1 MTLSIMLLSSTGKMT
16 GTVPGATGAIARAL
30 IQGVHIQA
38 TMTLP
43 GGWRVALVQVSYMS
57 NWLPIMKS

>member
-30 IQGVHIQA
+30 IQGAPILA
-38 TMTLP
+38 TMMLP
-43 GGWRVALVQVSYMS
+43 GGWMVVLAQVSNLSDMLS
-57 NWLPIMKS
+57 IMKS

>member
-30 IQGVHIQA
+30 IQGAPIQA
-38 TMTLP
+38 TMMLP
-43 GGWRVALVQVSYMS
+43 GGWMVVLAQVNYFE
-57 NWLPIMKS
+57 